1 MRQQRWAEDDN
12 VLSSEAASLAASHGM
27 YAEPRSRQAQEWR
40 IYNSV
45 APLCQHAAW
54 IRTAQPAPQVLP
66 RTDSPPRCSVR
77 CPWKSGKLVQA
88 RIHGS
93 EGRSRASEKTC
104 YPYSHCLYWLTMLS
118 MDPNGRRATLQA
130 GFKNC
135 RLADKK
141 FPSRAGAA
149 LPGAR
154 DDQLQFRTSARFT
167 NRTGFSRRGTVTM
180 ATGAVNACDVRHPIP
195 GDTSVTMA

>member
-1 MRQQRWAEDDN
+1 
-12 VLSSEAASLAASHGM
+12 M

-54 IRTAQPAPQVLP
+54 IRTAQPAPQVSRGPTPL
-66 RTDSPPRCSVR
+66 RGRSVW
-77 CPWKSGKLVQA
+77 CPWKSGERVQT

-93 EGRSRASEKTC
+93 EERSRASEKTC
-104 YPYSHCLYWLTMLS
+104 YPYSYCLYWLTMLS
-118 MDPNGRRATLQA
+118 TDPNGRRATLQA

-141 FPSRAGAA
+141 FPSRVRAT
-149 LPGAR
+149 LPGGLR
-154 DDQLQFRTSARFT
+154 RSAAVSNVGAFHEA
-167 NRTGFSRRGTVTM
+167 NRLL
-180 ATGAVNACDVRHPIP
+180 ATGN
-195 GDTSVTMA
+195 GDDGNRSGERLRRQAPDTR